1 MQRRAILSP
10 LLSSA
15 TPIAASRHLRHCPCC
30 HHMSSSSSPPASLPS
45 PLPDDPSLTRAYITA
60 IHTLS
65 PSVRQLDLHILC
77 GKSNSPRAPFSFL
90 AGQWVDLYVP
100 NLRHCG
106 GFSMISS
113 PESLPL
119 LSLAIKG
126 SPASR
131 SIHARWAHTSE
142 GAKEGD
148 VVGLRVGGGFHFQ
161 MTEEHWMKGT
171 RLVLLAGGVGIN
183 PLMSILAHVVGW
195 VEERE
200 KQQEGGKEKEE
211 EEEEG
216 IEKDK
221 GRFQVSLIYSAA
233 MRAEL
238 IFEEQIKEWTK
249 MHASWLSV
257 LFIVTRELGGEGAWD
272 GRRERMDG
280 ILVWEAVEG
289 EEGERGREKA
299 LVYICGPSNMTDE
312 MERILIGGE
321 EEGME
326 GGRRL
331 RKAQVVTEKWW

>member
-1 MQRRAILSP
+1 
-10 LLSSA
+10 
-15 TPIAASRHLRHCPCC
+15 
-30 HHMSSSSSPPASLPS
+30 
-45 PLPDDPSLTRAYITA
+45 
-60 IHTLS
+60 
-65 PSVRQLDLHILC
+65 
-77 GKSNSPRAPFSFL
+77 
-90 AGQWVDLYVP
+90 
-100 NLRHCG
+100 
-106 GFSMISS
+106 MISS